1 MFQSLGWLCRTV
13 CSTRTGLPSRVA
25 TDLARQTL
33 PPCQPSTAMA
43 DFGRSVRDVCVPV
56 SVRPICR
63 GRLASSAGPSAR
75 PCDRSTTLRL
85 VSGRSPEPL
94 TSAAIARRP
103 CFGNSVAHVT
113 SGRVRR
119 DPRSLGL
126 APARLAGPPGGFI
139 RDPRR
144 DASSRNTASL
154 PRAGLAA
161 NPPNRPVA
169 PCSARHSAS
178 RPAPQEFFFSLFRYF
193 AVFCPKPS

>member
-1 MFQSLGWLCRTV
+1 M
-13 CSTRTGLPSRVA
+13 PSCVA
-25 TDLARQTL
+25 INLARLTL
-33 PPCQPSTAMA
+33 HPCLPFPATA
-43 DFGRSVRDVCVPV
+43 DFEESGRAVSVCVPV
-56 SVRPICR
+56 SVRPTCR

-119 DPRSLGL
+119 DPRSLGF
-126 APARLAGPPGGFI
+126 APARLAVPPGGFI

-144 DASSRNTASL
+144 DVSSRNTASL

-161 NPPNRPVA
+161 NPPNRSVA

-178 RPAPQEFFFSLFRYF
+178 RPAPHVVFARCRAYIGERRQVAENFSGAAELAKSYLR
-193 AVFCPKPS
+193 S

>member
-1 MFQSLGWLCRTV
+1 MS
-13 CSTRTGLPSRVA
+13 
-25 TDLARQTL
+25 
-33 PPCQPSTAMA
+33 
-43 DFGRSVRDVCVPV
+43 VCVLV

-75 PCDRSTTLRL
+75 PCDAGACARLRRCLRQPALRARSSAHCSTTLRL

-113 SGRVRR
+113 FGRVRR

-126 APARLAGPPGGFI
+126 AHARLAVPPGGFI

-161 NPPNRPVA
+161 NPPNRSVA

-178 RPAPQEFFFSLFRYF
+178 RPAPQAFFFFRLRRRC
-193 AVFCPKPS
+193 VHPLCLKS